1 MQKVCISISPGIPL
15 RGDILIKCYH
25 KKARSGQREVI
36 WQCQFHTCAIQDGN
50 VVFSKQELDDGI
62 HGELRGSSLV
72 FLAGGLVDGVRS
84 FAVCYM
90 HCKQRDGSRSML
102 LQRSQ
107 HTVMRHDSILME
119 NDNSVSLYHSH
130 SVSASSLC
138 VEASFPPYPTK
149 QKEVHENKR
158 GKKDA

>member
-62 HGELRGSSLV
+62 HGELCGSSLV
-72 FLAGGLVDGVRS
+72 L
-84 FAVCYM
+84 
-90 HCKQRDGSRSML
+90 
-102 LQRSQ
+102 
-107 HTVMRHDSILME
+107 
-119 NDNSVSLYHSH
+119 
-130 SVSASSLC
+130 SSLL
-138 VEASFPPYPTK
+138 V
-149 QKEVHENKR
+149 
-158 GKKDA
+158 G

>member
-62 HGELRGSSLV
+62 HGEFCGSSLV

-84 FAVCYM
+84 FAVSYM
-90 HCKQRDGSRSML
+90 DCKQRDGSRSML

-107 HTVMRHDSILME
+107 HTVMRHDLTPFSWRMTIVYHYTILI
-119 NDNSVSLYHSH
+119 VYRHH
-130 SVSASSLC
+130 HCA
-138 VEASFPPYPTK
+138 
-149 QKEVHENKR
+149 
-158 GKKDA
+158 